1 MTLFKNKRLSKT
13 GKEGRKKPN
22 NLFEKKEWI
31 ELKTP
36 SFFGEKIFGNTL
48 VNKTTNANKSME
60 ILNNR
65 VYQISLADLN
75 NKESLCYR
83 KIKLKGSY
91 FENNS
96 CETSF
101 FGMDLTRDKLSSLV
115 KKWQTTI
122 ETSIDIKTEDGF
134 FLRIFC
140 LVFSRRKK
148 KQLKKT
154 SYFTSSQTRAIR
166 RKISSIILKLSLENN
181 LKLLV
186 GKFLSEKLNQ
196 EIERE
201 CKRVIPIYN
210 FFIRKIKVLRENNQ

>member
-1 MTLFKNKRLSKT
+1 MTLYKNKRLSKT
-13 GKEGRKKPN
+13 GKEGRKKTSN
-22 NLFEKKEWI
+22 VFEKKEWI

-36 SFFGEKIFGNTL
+36 TLFGEKIFGKTL
-48 VNKTTNANKSME
+48 VNKRTNTNKSSE
-60 ILNNR
+60 LLTNR
-65 VYQISLADLN
+65 IYQISLGDLN
-75 NKESLCYR
+75 NKESLSYR
-83 KIKLKGSY
+83 KIKLKGS
-91 FENNS
+91 EVKNNT

-140 LVFSRRKK
+140 LVFSRKKK

-154 SYFTSSQTRAIR
+154 SYLTSSQTRAIR
-166 RKISSIILKLSLENN
+166 RKIISILLKFSLENN
-181 LKLLV
+181 LKSLI
-186 GKFLSEKLNQ
+186 GKFLSEKLNS

-201 CKRVIPIYN
+201 CKKIFPIYN
-210 FFIRKIKVLRENNQ
+210 FFIRKIKVLRENN